1 MSKNRKLKPSQEQKL
16 GEIKK
21 VGEITFVKLPNGM
34 VAVSQIIGPD
44 VLLAEV
50 IAALDQVQ
58 TRMIRQY
65 EVLGQSATGA
75 DYVKAEKQSARLNTK
90 PD

>member
-1 MSKNRKLKPSQEQKL
+1 MSKNRKLKSSQEKKL
-16 GEIKK
+16 SEIKK
-21 VGEITFVKLPNGM
+21 VGEITFVKLPNGP

-44 VLLAEV
+44 VKLGEI

-65 EVLGQSATGA
+65 ELLGPEATGA